1 MKFKRKIGRILV
13 LFCLLFSHFSLAVE
27 PNVAS
32 SAAILVESSTGKILF
47 EKNAYEKMYPASTTK
62 VMTAILVLEN
72 CDLEE
77 MATVSRNAVFS
88 IPPGYVNCN
97 LRENEQMRV
106 KDLMYALM
114 VKSANDA
121 AVVLAEYVGGSVEG
135 FADKMNEKAKEL
147 GCQNTHFVNPN
158 GIHHENHYSTAYDLY
173 LMARYAM
180 KNETFRNYVSTV
192 SYTLPA
198 TNQYSAQDRVCLTTN
213 DMIRPNSRYYQENVI
228 GIKTGY
234 TAEAKNCLISAA
246 RENNVELISVV
257 LHAGTNAEGLSERY
271 LDTKALF
278 HYGFNDFAFGDIV
291 KANDVVKNIE
301 IANGN
306 KDTRNLNLLAKDTL
320 TTYLN
325 KEIDLNNLTP
335 EITLHENL
343 EAPIVAGSVLGEM
356 TYVVDNIEYS
366 TSLVAETEVIAKINL
381 NIFILPGAII
391 FLILGVGILLRQQ
404 KKTQKNNKKHRK

>member
-1 MKFKRKIGRILV
+1 MKFKRKIGTILI
-13 LFCLLFSHFSLAVE
+13 LFCLLFSHISLAVE
-27 PNVAS
+27 PPVAS

-47 EKNAYEKMYPASTTK
+47 EKNSHEKMYPASTTK

-88 IPPGYVNCN
+88 IPSGYVNCN
-97 LRENEQMRV
+97 LKENEQICV

-121 AVVLAEYVGGSVEG
+121 AVVLAEHISGSVES

-173 LMARYAM
+173 LMACYAM
-180 KNETFRNYVSTV
+180 KNETFRNYVSTT

-198 TNQYSAQDRVCLTTN
+198 TNQYPAQDRICLTTN

-234 TAEAKNCLISAA
+234 TTEAKNCLISAA
-246 RENNVELISVV
+246 RENSVELIGVV

-271 LDTKALF
+271 LDTKTLF
-278 HYGFNDFAFGDIV
+278 DYGFHDFAFRDIA
-291 KANDVVKNIE
+291 KANDVVKKIE
-301 IANGN
+301 IENGN
-306 KDTRNLNLLAKDTL
+306 KDTRSLNVLAKDTL
-320 TTYLN
+320 SVYLN
-325 KEIDLNNLTP
+325 KEIDLNSLTP

-343 EAPIVAGSVLGEM
+343 EAPIEAGSVLGKM
-356 TYVVDNIEYS
+356 TYRIDDVEYS
-366 TSLVAETEVIAKINL
+366 TNLVAETEVIAKINVD
-381 NIFILPGAII
+381 IFILLSAVILL
-391 FLILGVGILLRQQ
+391 FLGIGILKSQN
-404 KKTQKNNKKHRK
+404 KKKQRNKKKHRK

>member
-1 MKFKRKIGRILV
+1 MKFKRKIGMILI
-13 LFCLLFSHFSLAVE
+13 LFCLLFSHVSLAVE

-47 EKNAYEKMYPASTTK
+47 EKNSHEKMYPASTTK

-88 IPPGYVNCN
+88 IPSGYVNCN
-97 LRENEQMRV
+97 LRENEQIRV

-121 AVVLAEYVGGSVEG
+121 AVVLAEHISGSVES

-180 KNETFRNYVSTV
+180 KNETFRNYVSTT

-198 TNQYSAQDRVCLTTN
+198 TNQYPAQDRICLTTN

-234 TAEAKNCLISAA
+234 TTEAKNCLISAA
-246 RENNVELISVV
+246 RKNNVELIGVV

-271 LDTKALF
+271 IDTKALF
-278 HYGFNDFAFGDIV
+278 DYGFDDFGFRDIV
-291 KANDVVKNIE
+291 KANNVVKNIE
-301 IANGN
+301 VENGN
-306 KDTRNLNLLAKDTL
+306 KDTRSLNLLAKDDL
-320 TTYLN
+320 SAYLST
-325 KEIDLNNLTP
+325 EIDLNSLTP
-335 EITLHENL
+335 DITLNQNL
-343 EAPIVAGSVLGEM
+343 EAPIEAGSVLGKM
-356 TYVVDNIEYS
+356 TYRIDDVEYS
-366 TSLVAETEVIAKINL
+366 TNLLAETEVVAKINVNL
-381 NIFILPGAII
+381 FVLFGAILL
-391 FLILGVGILLRQQ
+391 LILGVGILLRQQ
-404 KKTQKNNKKHRK
+404 KKTQRNKKKHRK

>member
-1 MKFKRKIGRILV
+1 MKFKRKIGMILI
-13 LFCLLFSHFSLAVE
+13 LFCLLFSHVSLAVE

-47 EKNAYEKMYPASTTK
+47 EKNSHEKMYPASTTK

-88 IPPGYVNCN
+88 IPSGYVNCN
-97 LRENEQMRV
+97 LRENEQICV

-121 AVVLAEYVGGSVEG
+121 AVVLAEHISGSVES

-173 LMARYAM
+173 LMAHYAM
-180 KNETFRNYVSTV
+180 KNETFRNYVSTT

-198 TNQYSAQDRVCLTTN
+198 TNQYPAQDRICLTTN

-234 TAEAKNCLISAA
+234 TTEAKNCLISAA
-246 RENNVELISVV
+246 RKNNVELIGVV

-271 LDTKALF
+271 IDTKALF
-278 HYGFNDFAFGDIV
+278 DYGFHDFGFRDIV

-301 IANGN
+301 IENGN
-306 KDTRNLNLLAKDTL
+306 KDTRSLNLLAKDDL
-320 TTYLN
+320 SAYLN
-325 KEIDLNNLTP
+325 TEIDLNSLTP
-335 EITLHENL
+335 DITLNENL
-343 EAPIVAGSVLGEM
+343 EAPIEAGSVLGKM
-356 TYVVDNIEYS
+356 TYRIDDVEYS
-366 TSLVAETEVIAKINL
+366 TNLVAETEVVAKINVNL
-381 NIFILPGAII
+381 FVLFGAILL
-391 FLILGVGILLRQQ
+391 LILGVGILLRQQ
-404 KKTQKNNKKHRK
+404 KKTQRNKKKHRK